1 MAVQLSRAS
10 IHHARYA
17 HYASRWKLIRDILGG
32 KEDIDAA
39 GELYLPRPQG
49 RDDLEYRAYQRRAV
63 LYNATARTL
72 DGYLGAI
79 FRKDI
84 DITLPPQLSY
94 MVEDT
99 DGGGNNIT
107 QFCKRVTKDT
117 ISHGRYGLLVDYPVA
132 ENVRT
137 AAEERQ
143 LNLRP
148 HIQGYCPESIVNW
161 AIARRG
167 ARTVLVS
174 VLIEELIDN
183 SANDGHIFDRNEVV
197 RFRNLELD
205 SDGYYVI
212 RILEEQVVVD
222 PKTKEEENKLVE
234 VQTIKPRLPGGKRLD
249 FIPFVFVGSV
259 DSTPDPDEP
268 PLYDLAQLNLAHYRN
283 SADLEDAAYMI
294 GQPTTYITGLDRTF
308 IEENQGMMRFGSRV
322 TWLLPPNSEVGM
334 VESKSEKN
342 LILKLLEKKE
352 EEMIGIGA
360 RIVADNTARGSE
372 SAESVRLR
380 RSGEASLLACIA
392 DNVSTAMIKVFN
404 WAAAWMGN
412 SSPEIRF
419 ALNTDFFSARLTA
432 NEITSLVGAWQSG
445 AISQNVMLDNFRKGE
460 LISATTTNEDVLD
473 QLSEEGPALTLLN
486 DTYEPLNNTYD
497 GGIDVGEDRQTNT

>member
-1 MAVQLSRAS
+1 M
-10 IHHARYA
+10 
-17 HYASRWKLIRDILGG
+17 
-32 KEDIDAA
+32 
-39 GELYLPRPQG
+39 
-49 RDDLEYRAYQRRAV
+49 
-63 LYNATARTL
+63 
-72 DGYLGAI
+72 
-79 FRKDI
+79 
-84 DITLPPQLSY
+84 TLPDELSY
-94 MVEDT
+94 MEDDT
-99 DGGGNNIT
+99 DGEGNNMT

-132 ENVRT
+132 ESVRT

-161 AIARRG
+161 ATARVG
-167 ARTVLVS
+167 ARTVLTS
-174 VLIEELIDN
+174 VLIEELVD
-183 SANDGHIFDRNEVV
+183 SSSSEGHVFDRNEVV

-205 SDGYYVI
+205 EDGYYVI
-212 RILEEQVVVD
+212 RILEEQAVVD
-222 PKTKEEENKLVE
+222 LETKKTENKLVE
-234 VQTIKPRLPGGKRLD
+234 IDTIEPRLPGGKRLD

-294 GQPTTYITGLDRTF
+294 GQPTTYITGLDKTF

-372 SAESVRLR
+372 SSESVRLR

-392 DNVSTAMIKVFN
+392 DNVSVAMVKVLT
-404 WAAAWMGN
+404 WAANWMGN
-412 SSPEIRF
+412 NNPDVRF
-419 ALNTDFFSARLTA
+419 ALNTDFFSARLTPQ
-432 NEITSLVGAWQSG
+432 EITSLVAAWQSG
-445 AISQNVMLDNFRKGE
+445 AISQTVMLDNFRRGE
-460 LISATTTNEDVLD
+460 IIGATISNEEVAD
-473 QLSEEGPALTLLN
+473 QISEEGPSLTLM
-486 DTYEPLNNTYD
+486 D
-497 GGIDVGEDRQTNT
+497 GGVADDREDRQFST